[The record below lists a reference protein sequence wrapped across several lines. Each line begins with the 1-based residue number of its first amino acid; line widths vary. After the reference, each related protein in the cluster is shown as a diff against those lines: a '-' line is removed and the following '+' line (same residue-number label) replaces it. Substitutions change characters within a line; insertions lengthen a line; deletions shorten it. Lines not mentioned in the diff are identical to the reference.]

1 MTLNNQQGLTKEQV
15 AACRAQFPALTKT
28 VNGHQAAFFDG
39 PAGTQVPQMVID
51 AIADYLIRCNAN
63 HEGVFT
69 TSRESDALLHDAHRA
84 VADFLGVD
92 DPDTIAFGP
101 NMTTLTFGL
110 SRALARTWNPGDEI
124 VVTRM
129 DHDANFTPWVS
140 AAEDAGATVRIVE
153 FCHEDCTLNL
163 DDFESKINDKT
174 RLVAVGSASNASGS
188 VNPVKQ
194 IVQWAHQ
201 HNAQVFV
208 DAVHLAPH
216 RLLDVKEYGC
226 DFLACSAYKFFGPH
240 IGILWG
246 RRELLEELSA
256 YKLRPA
262 ADDLPGKWMTGTQ
275 NHECIAGTMAGV
287 NYLADLGR
295 RVTGNAELGRRA
307 ALQASMSAIG
317 QYENQLALQLLD
329 ALAEMPAVKVWGI
342 TDPSQLDQRV
352 PTFSITHD
360 RIAPEPLAKL
370 LDEHG
375 IFVWN
380 GNYYALNFS
389 TALGHEPQGMVRIG
403 FVHYNTTEE
412 VQRLI
417 DVLRSC

>member
-1 MTLNNQQGLTKEQV
+1 MTLSNEQV
-15 AACRAQFPALTKT
+15 AACRAQFPALSRS
-28 VNGHQAAFFDG
+28 VDGHPAAYFDG

-51 AIADYLIRCNAN
+51 AIVDYLSRCNAN
-63 HEGVFT
+63 HEGLFT

-84 VADFLGVD
+84 AADFLGVAD
-92 DPDTIAFGP
+92 ADTVAFGP
-101 NMTTLTFGL
+101 NMTTLTFAL
-110 SRALARTWNPGDEI
+110 SRALSRTWNPGDEI

-129 DHDANFTPWVS
+129 DHDANFTPWVR

-153 FCHEDCTLNL
+153 FSHEDCTLDL
-163 DDFESKINDKT
+163 DDFASKINAKT

-188 VNPVKQ
+188 VNPVRQ
-194 IVQWAHQ
+194 IVDWAHQ

-216 RLLDVKEYGC
+216 RLLDVQEYGC
-226 DFLACSAYKFFGPH
+226 DYLACSAYKFFGPH
-240 IGILWG
+240 IGFLWG
-246 RRELLEELSA
+246 RRELLEELPA

-262 ADDLPGKWMTGTQ
+262 SDDLPGKWMTGTQ
-275 NHECIAGTMAGV
+275 NHECIAGTMACID
-287 NYLADLGR
+287 YLADLGR
-295 RVTGNAELGRRA
+295 QVSGNSQLDRRS
-307 ALQASMSAIG
+307 ALQASMTAIG
-317 QYENQLALQLLD
+317 EYENQLALQFLS
-329 ALAEMPAVKVWGI
+329 AVNEIPAVKVWGI
-342 TDPSQLDQRV
+342 SDPAKLDQRV

-380 GNYYALNFS
+380 GNYYAMNFS
-389 TALGHEPQGMVRIG
+389 EALGHEPDGMVRIG
-403 FVHYNTTEE
+403 FVHYNTADE

-417 DVLRSC
+417 EVLRNI